1 MGLEDGTYK
10 VYAEDAAH
18 NLSSASSNSVTVAT
32 TATTYWQLIARQV
45 DSDNFTNS
53 NDELFLDN
61 ASTTFLANVND
72 NSSSTFMSIGS
83 LNKYNYADN
92 GKYKFKLEWDG
103 PQLAS
108 ENIKEVIW
116 TQTSWLTDSTYDVPG
131 FQEIGVSG
139 FSSTSLGDGHRFVG
153 LWKSNNTVDC
163 VFDGDGGGHNYW
175 WNCVGA
181 IGYHTVGVFK
191 GIPGPKQK
199 IASSMHLYVW
209 VP

>member
-1 MGLEDGTYK
+1 
-10 VYAEDAAH
+10 
-18 NLSSASSNSVTVAT
+18 
-32 TATTYWQLIARQV
+32 
-45 DSDNFTNS
+45 
-53 NDELFLDN
+53 
-61 ASTTFLANVND
+61 
-72 NSSSTFMSIGS
+72 MSIGD
-83 LNKYNYADN
+83 LNKYHYDDN

-103 PQLAS
+103 AQVAS

-116 TQTSWLTDSTYDVPG
+116 TQTSWLTDSTYDVSG

-139 FSSTSLGDGHRFVG
+139 FSSTGLADGHRFVG

-163 VFDGDGGGHNYW
+163 VFDGDGGGHNNW

-181 IGYHTVGVFK
+181 IGDHTQGGFT

>member
-1 MGLEDGTYK
+1 
-10 VYAEDAAH
+10 
-18 NLSSASSNSVTVAT
+18 
-32 TATTYWQLIARQV
+32 
-45 DSDNFTNS
+45 
-53 NDELFLDN
+53 
-61 ASTTFLANVND
+61 
-72 NSSSTFMSIGS
+72 MSIGN
-83 LNKYNYADN
+83 LNKYHYADN
-92 GKYKFKLEWDG
+92 DGKYKFKLEWDG
-103 PQLAS
+103 AQVAS

-116 TQTSWLTDSTYDVPG
+116 TQTSWLTDSTYDVSG

-139 FSSTSLGDGHRFVG
+139 FSSTGLADGHRFVG

-181 IGYHTVGVFK
+181 IGDHTQGGFT